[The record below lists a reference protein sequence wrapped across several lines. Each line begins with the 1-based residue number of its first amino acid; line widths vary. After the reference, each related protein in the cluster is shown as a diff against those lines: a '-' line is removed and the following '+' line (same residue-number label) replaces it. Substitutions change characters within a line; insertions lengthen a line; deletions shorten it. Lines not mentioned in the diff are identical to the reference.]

1 MMQVEIVNDGPVTIT
16 IDSEQ
21 TGSNTDE
28 KKGNSRKTNDD
39 LTAYLSVRLSIH
51 VSGQ

>member
-39 LTAYLSVRLSIH
+39 LTVYLSVRLSIH
-51 VSGQ
+51 VSGK